1 MTLELDDRRVRVFI
15 YVTAVPA
22 TSRVIQDSDSGAAIL
37 LPGQPRQVEFPGSL
51 GLGTSANV
59 GKVHVA
65 RFVEIVLSS
74 QIGIEWR

>member
-37 LPGQPRQVEFPGSL
+37 LLGQPRQVEFLARSGSEPPRMSVRSTSPGL
-51 GLGTSANV
+51 
-59 GKVHVA
+59 
-65 RFVEIVLSS
+65 
-74 QIGIEWR
+74 